1 MMVRHGSHT
10 ASSMVLLGSK
20 TDISVPT
27 KPNELCFARY
37 EVTAHNIN
45 SIIHSFLFF
54 LPLLHFHDLLIE
66 NTMRCYYLVVA
77 LLSLVCSP
85 SSVVSAP
92 LPSSS
97 TLSSTPSSAPIIT
110 FTSSSSSQEIFSHPV
125 HPSPSTSQAEP
136 LPSHH
141 LPQKRSQQFS
151 RLLTELN
158 PTPPAILLNPELP
171 TIPNVFIPMTIRSRQ
186 GHQSEQPEQPSVVT
200 TVVIPPTANDEPH
213 STGYSG
219 LTSYSNQVGST
230 PGSIPFGSE
239 SMVQQCITDRSP
251 TLPPTF
257 VPEVGIVRLFALS
270 SFRTEVEIMKGCG
283 CVTLQRPTIVESFV
297 GSRNH
302 SFAFYTDSRCESK
315 PYFRR
320 FKQHFDLE
328 PARLAASIRII
339 QGAMPPIPVVS
350 ELPDMI

>member
-1 MMVRHGSHT
+1 
-10 ASSMVLLGSK
+10 
-20 TDISVPT
+20 
-27 KPNELCFARY
+27 
-37 EVTAHNIN
+37 
-45 SIIHSFLFF
+45 
-54 LPLLHFHDLLIE
+54 
-66 NTMRCYYLVVA
+66 MRCYHLVVA
-77 LLSLVCSP
+77 FLCLVCSH

-97 TLSSTPSSAPIIT
+97 TPSSAPIST
-110 FTSSSSSQEIFSHPV
+110 FTSSSSLLDIFSHPV
-125 HPSPSTSQAEP
+125 YPSPSTSQAEP

-141 LPQKRSQQFS
+141 LLQKRSQAFS
-151 RLLTELN
+151 RFLAELD
-158 PTPPAILLNPELP
+158 PTPPAILLSPELP
-171 TIPNVFIPMTIRSRQ
+171 TIPNVVIPMTIRSRQ
-186 GHQSEQPEQPSVVT
+186 GHHSEQPEQPPVAT
-200 TVVIPPTANDEPH
+200 TVIISPISKGGAH
-213 STGYSG
+213 SPGYSG
-219 LTSYSNQVGST
+219 STSYNNQVGST
-230 PGSIPFGSE
+230 SGSITSGLE

-270 SFRTEVEIMKGCG
+270 SFRTEMEIVKGCG

-320 FKQHFDLE
+320 FKQHFDLK
-328 PARLAASIRII
+328 PARLTASIRII
-339 QGAMPPIPVVS
+339 QGVMAPIPVAS

>member
-1 MMVRHGSHT
+1 
-10 ASSMVLLGSK
+10 MVLLSGSGIIIPGVLPFLSRLS
-20 TDISVPT
+20 TIT
-27 KPNELCFARY
+27 KLIHTFIH
-37 EVTAHNIN
+37 TFIGTHN
-45 SIIHSFLFF
+45 
-54 LPLLHFHDLLIE
+54 HFHILFLIAR
-66 NTMRCYYLVVA
+66 NI
-77 LLSLVCSP
+77 LLSSP
-85 SSVVSAP
+85 SFTINITGRAAP
-92 LPSSS
+92 
-97 TLSSTPSSAPIIT
+97 
-110 FTSSSSSQEIFSHPV
+110 FTS
-125 HPSPSTSQAEP
+125 PS
-136 LPSHH
+136 
-141 LPQKRSQQFS
+141 QKRSQEFS

-200 TVVIPPTANDEPH
+200 TVVIPPTANDEPY

>member
-1 MMVRHGSHT
+1 
-10 ASSMVLLGSK
+10 
-20 TDISVPT
+20 
-27 KPNELCFARY
+27 
-37 EVTAHNIN
+37 
-45 SIIHSFLFF
+45 
-54 LPLLHFHDLLIE
+54 
-66 NTMRCYYLVVA
+66 MRCYHLVVA
-77 LLSLVCSP
+77 LLSLVYSP
-85 SSVVSAP
+85 SSVVPAP

-97 TLSSTPSSAPIIT
+97 TPSSTPSLLPIIT
-110 FTSSSSSQEIFSHPV
+110 FTSSSSLLDLLSHQV

-141 LPQKRSQQFS
+141 LLQKRSQAFS
-151 RLLTELN
+151 RLLTELD

-186 GHQSEQPEQPSVVT
+186 GYHSELPEQPEQPPVAT
-200 TVVIPPTANDEPH
+200 TVVIPPTSYGGAH

-219 LTSYSNQVGST
+219 STSYNNQVGST
-230 PGSIPFGSE
+230 PGSIPSGLE
-239 SMVQQCITDRSP
+239 SMVQQCISNRSP

-270 SFRTEVEIMKGCG
+270 SFRTEMESVKGCG

-302 SFAFYTDSRCESK
+302 SFAFHTDSRCESK

-339 QGAMPPIPVVS
+339 QGVMAPIPVAG
-350 ELPDMI
+350 ELPDM